1 MPKINGNRGEVI
13 DILVELF
20 NTLNNTKYK
29 NDGYI
34 ENEQTKTMENQCES
48 SEYKL
53 SSKISYY
60 ICYNK
65 YKILEKHRKSDNN
78 ERYNK

>member
-1 MPKINGNRGEVI
+1 ML

-20 NTLNNTKYK
+20 NTLNTTKYK

-34 ENEQTKTMENQCES
+34 ENEQIKTMENECES

-53 SSKISYY
+53 SSQKIMYM
-60 ICYNK
+60 IRRFTQNGF
-65 YKILEKHRKSDNN
+65 ITFWQ
-78 ERYNK
+78 